1 MSDAF
6 ILYFLGALLSKN
18 SSSAS
23 QIMSILV
30 QDSSRSILGL
40 YSCKEQ
46 WDFFLRVV
54 INPYTSSVF
63 LFFISTVS
71 RAQMKLSAC
80 FNRVD

>member
-1 MSDAF
+1 MSDAL

-30 QDSSRSILGL
+30 QDSCRSKLGL
-40 YSCKEQ
+40 YSCKEE

-54 INPYTSSVF
+54 INPYTSFVF
-63 LFFISTVS
+63 LFFNATVS
-71 RAQMKLSAC
+71 RAQMKLCVC

>member
-6 ILYFLGALLSKN
+6 ILYFLGALLSKD

-23 QIMSILV
+23 QIMGILV
-30 QDSSRSILGL
+30 QDSCRSILEL

-54 INPYTSSVF
+54 INPYMSSVF

-71 RAQMKLSAC
+71 RAQMKLSSC